1 MPYKSKAVFNK
12 ESESLFTTM
21 IGKTLKQFKT

>member
-21 IGKTLKQFKT
+21 IGKTLEQFKT